1 MYIFNYTVIIYGGL
15 YEILI
20 MNVNI
25 FEWHIIVMY
34 TVSKFASIIYHQ
46 WLGKKEVFITML
58 KIKQYSENT
67 EKITIQKIAIVF
79 NNCNLITKD
88 TYNISFIRSYNNS
101 FLGVDSDDKICHFM
115 SNTF

>member
-34 TVSKFASIIYHQ
+34 NVSEFSSIIYHQ
-46 WLGKKEVFITML
+46 FNSKMARKKEEVFITML
-58 KIKQYSENT
+58 MIK
-67 EKITIQKIAIVF
+67 
-79 NNCNLITKD
+79 
-88 TYNISFIRSYNNS
+88 
-101 FLGVDSDDKICHFM
+101 
-115 SNTF
+115 